1 MELARTIGPLDSN
14 TARACGKVEF
24 VARYGIAFHTITSCM
39 QISCHLLN
47 LCIFIWFV
55 EVRKEAE
62 DRLKNAW
69 QNYCETG
76 DELDANSPMNK
87 RAARLSSV
95 EDEAMLPLP
104 DEVLTKNLGLDTVVV
119 VTKVTTHFEHISCSI
134 SIARRLTLFS
144 LFSFSILQTDYMTTL
159 EKEYDYRDE
168 YFDFMQQWIRR
179 FCLQHGASLFYTSV
193 KEDKNCDLLYKYL
206 THRIYDLPFRT
217 PALVVEKDA
226 VLM

>member
-1 MELARTIGPLDSN
+1 M
-14 TARACGKVEF
+14 
-24 VARYGIAFHTITSCM
+24 IAIYFSRILIKKKST
-39 QISCHLLN
+39 
-47 LCIFIWFV
+47 

-119 VTKVTTHFEHISCSI
+119 VTKVNF
-134 SIARRLTLFS
+134 
-144 LFSFSILQTDYMTTL
+144 
-159 EKEYDYRDE
+159 RDLINQ
-168 YFDFMQQWIRR
+168 F
-179 FCLQHGASLFYTSV
+179 
-193 KEDKNCDLLYKYL
+193 
-206 THRIYDLPFRT
+206 
-217 PALVVEKDA
+217 
-226 VLM
+226 

>member
-1 MELARTIGPLDSN
+1 MG
-14 TARACGKVEF
+14 
-24 VARYGIAFHTITSCM
+24 
-39 QISCHLLN
+39 HLLN
-47 LCIFIWFV
+47 LCISLCFV

-119 VTKVTTHFEHISCSI
+119 VTKVNTHFGC
-134 SIARRLTLFS
+134 S
-144 LFSFSILQTDYMTTL
+144 LFFIS
-159 EKEYDYRDE
+159 
-168 YFDFMQQWIRR
+168 
-179 FCLQHGASLFYTSV
+179 
-193 KEDKNCDLLYKYL
+193 
-206 THRIYDLPFRT
+206 
-217 PALVVEKDA
+217 
-226 VLM
+226 

>member
-1 MELARTIGPLDSN
+1 M
-14 TARACGKVEF
+14 
-24 VARYGIAFHTITSCM
+24 IAIYFSRILIKST
-39 QISCHLLN
+39 
-47 LCIFIWFV
+47 

-119 VTKVTTHFEHISCSI
+119 VTKVNFRDLINQ
-134 SIARRLTLFS
+134 
-144 LFSFSILQTDYMTTL
+144 SILIS
-159 EKEYDYRDE
+159 
-168 YFDFMQQWIRR
+168 F
-179 FCLQHGASLFYTSV
+179 
-193 KEDKNCDLLYKYL
+193 
-206 THRIYDLPFRT
+206 
-217 PALVVEKDA
+217 
-226 VLM
+226 